1 MKQTYNTHTHTQI
14 LRYVLRE
21 ATETC
26 LCDFYHEERKKKEE
40 KKQKVGSKRRS
51 NGTHELSSK
60 RRKKKK
66 NSSISN
72 KSGENSTEIALKAVA
87 QFVRI
92 IMSSSYDVEFMRA
105 AIRVLNVS
113 EVLLLLRMVLR
124 WLEKDSR
131 GDAVAT
137 RTIEILVD
145 AHFMSLRLAASQS
158 EDTTKL
164 LSQLDKIVKVRVG
177 MCESIAP
184 LGGHVQQLKRGSHGP
199 TVASDYSIE
208 MITL

>member
-1 MKQTYNTHTHTQI
+1 
-14 LRYVLRE
+14 
-21 ATETC
+21 
-26 LCDFYHEERKKKEE
+26 
-40 KKQKVGSKRRS
+40 
-51 NGTHELSSK
+51 
-60 RRKKKK
+60 
-66 NSSISN
+66 
-72 KSGENSTEIALKAVA
+72 
-87 QFVRI
+87 
-92 IMSSSYDVEFMRA
+92 MSSSYDVEFMRA

-137 RTIEILVD
+137 QTIEILVD

-199 TVASDYSIE
+199 TVAPDYSIE